1 MRLVLGCRRAYAA
14 RGLTLAFV
22 LAGVATGAAG
32 SAAAASPTPVLGV
45 SVVAQRVG
53 GKVKIERPGMTHFV
67 KLGAAPVIVPVGS
80 SISTSAGTV
89 QLTAASVGGAAPVA
103 ALFYKGTFAISSQ
116 STTTGVATLTLDG
129 PLAACPPSGTTRAS
143 GTIKAVQSHPRKPPA
158 KPPTQRSL
166 WGNGGAG
173 HFQTKG
179 NYAAATV
186 LGTVWLTT
194 DSCTATA
201 VGVAEGSVSVTD
213 LVTNSSATVTADQA
227 LTVASSGTT
236 STGSFSGPTTPPT
249 WGHAI
254 TISSSSSKVKLG
266 SRYTLTATG
275 TASGAG
281 TAYIYENVGTPC
293 STTLAAEQKNSRAF
307 KFNSTTI
314 SAAGAFSLSAAALAQ
329 HTGTKYYCGYLTNP
343 AAYAQVV
350 VTVHS

>member
-1 MRLVLGCRRAYAA
+1 MREVTLLLAVAGIAA
-14 RGLTLAFV
+14 
-22 LAGVATGAAG
+22 GAAG

-67 KLGAAPVIVPVGS
+67 KLGAAPVVLPVGS
-80 SISTSAGTV
+80 SVSTSSGTV
-89 QLTAASVGGAAPVA
+89 QLTAASIGGAAPVS

-116 STTTGVATLTLDG
+116 SATTGVATLTLDE
-129 PLAACPPSGTTRAS
+129 PLAACPPSATTRAS
-143 GTIKAVQSHPRKPPA
+143 GTTKAARSPAHKPPA

-213 LVTNSSATVTADQA
+213 LVTSSSATVTADQA
-227 LTVASSGTT
+227 LTVASNGTT
-236 STGSFSGPTTPPT
+236 STASFSGPTTPPT

-254 TISSSSSKVKLG
+254 TISSSSKTVKLG

-281 TAYIYENVGTPC
+281 TAYIYENVGAPC

-307 KFNSTTI
+307 QFNSKAI
-314 SAAGAFSLSAAALAQ
+314 SAAGAFSLSAPALAK

-343 AAYAQVV
+343 AAYTQVV

>member
-1 MRLVLGCRRAYAA
+1 
-14 RGLTLAFV
+14 
-22 LAGVATGAAG
+22 
-32 SAAAASPTPVLGV
+32 
-45 SVVAQRVG
+45 
-53 GKVKIERPGMTHFV
+53 MTHFV
-67 KLGAAPVIVPVGS
+67 KLGAAPVTLPVGS
-80 SISTSAGTV
+80 SVSTNAGTV
-89 QLTAASVGGAAPVA
+89 QLTAASVGGAAPVS
-103 ALFYKGTFAISSQ
+103 ALFYKGTFAISQ
-116 STTTGVATLTLDG
+116 SATTGVATLTLDG
-129 PLAACPPSGTTRAS
+129 PLAPCPPSGTTGSS
-143 GTIKAVQSHPRKPPA
+143 GTTKAARSPAHKPPA

-194 DSCTATA
+194 DSCTSTA
-201 VGVAEGSVSVTD
+201 VGVAEGSVSVTN
-213 LVTNSSATVTADQA
+213 LVTSSSATVTADEA

-236 STGSFSGPTTPPT
+236 STAPFSGPTAPPT

-254 TISSSSSKVKLG
+254 TISSSSNSVKLG

-293 STTLAAEQKNSRAF
+293 STTLAAEQKNSKAF
-307 KFNSTTI
+307 QFNSKTI
-314 SAAGAFSLSAAALAQ
+314 SAAGAFSLSAPALAK

-350 VTVHS
+350 VTVYS